1 MPDLLHLFHKDK
13 ESSGQRDQSHLH
25 HGHMFSR
32 SATSPQAQASASHAY
47 GSHFTQRNR
56 PSNHAHTSPL
66 EMSRSLPRQ
75 SRTESD
81 MYMQQ
86 GNVLVSDGLSYN
98 TAMTNANHHNNEVY
112 TNTLDN
118 ARLAT
123 SLNSQRVPLARDTLP
138 MSLGY
143 AQQSPNEHL
152 FAQHRLSEY
161 NDAEEEPSFL
171 LDKTLVSYLQGRGL
185 LKPQR
190 ISSTKELPNCPLDIF
205 VASQGENVFLPT
217 TSLQDEEYLQQLNSM
232 NEHRG
237 EPSLS
242 NDGATLN
249 SSATRASFGSN
260 QNDASSTSLNR
271 LQDQE
276 EHATEE
282 QIMQDLENSTVP
294 QKFAVIVSLKAR
306 TPIKK
311 VQVKLTGDALVYWY
325 NGVPPKRSS
334 SKEFYKIGETEWDLD
349 MSKYGAYINQEGVI
363 KETNENNIPISIIT
377 NKPIDTVKKE
387 PYLPLG
393 YTRKQIFLH
402 ELLKENSNAKFAK
415 FYEPGNY
422 IFFLPMYFANSSTE
436 SIYVPSA
443 RIKHTL
449 HCGVMISNTLYA
461 KELANKS
468 GVNTINNSL
477 AGSVHMQSPL
487 SHSPRSMKETNSSTS
502 LLSQNSSLEEST
514 PPGHSG
520 SATSGGGFFKKFI
533 GSSSATSHGQLSHHH
548 SSNASS
554 QISLP
559 QDLHTFYNKWG
570 LIYGDKLINLVRIAP
585 LRSVSTADKPIYI
598 NRVWNKSL
606 AYEVS
611 LPEKYIPL
619 GSVMP
624 IRIKLTPID
633 KTLSIKRIRVGV
645 VEKITLMSKNMEH
658 EFDQLEPLLADPQN
672 PYYQEFIKKRKTDRC
687 LSILEVRACNNT
699 GHPSMKEITVSNC
712 KKDNLFQFY
721 DKNIDAFIV
730 NCNVEFPKFEPLSVL
745 KSKLNLKYGPLKSL
759 APYGCDKYYE
769 MLPGDDDVLKEQ
781 EDTENLALH
790 RKNSANRDSSPH
802 SAGSSAHDSSKERR
816 GSTAGSILS
825 GIFGKRSRH
834 NSVHHESANKE
845 CPDANIVDFLENQSH
860 THTIEDSL
868 FSQSGVKVQF
878 DTTLKHSERGLY
890 TDSVN
895 SNNVH
900 TKHKL
905 EILLRLSKYDE
916 TLGKSRHFEVIIDTP
931 ICLLSELCVDD
942 NVSLP
947 NYTTAMMNSIVRDVE
962 NDESAPPPTFEEAIS
977 VPASP
982 VGSPTMH
989 AINKNLFDDDNS
1001 ISNLSLTDSSNGTE
1015 TPTNGQAL
1023 PPNQLSHTTSNLAPH
1038 TDNFNNIDD
1047 LLHSHSDT
1055 ALHNQILNAVPQ
1067 NKNYPNYTRNPR
1079 DMLPSYNDSVS
1090 MAGEAGYN

>member
-13 ESSGQRDQSHLH
+13 ESSGSTKQTQLH

-32 SATSPQAQASASHAY
+32 SATSPQAQASHSHAY
-47 GSHFTQRNR
+47 GSHFTQKNR
-56 PSNHAHTSPL
+56 PLNHAQTSPL
-66 EMSRSLPRQ
+66 EMSRSLPKQ
-75 SRTESD
+75 QTVTD
-81 MYMQQ
+81 TYAQQ
-86 GNVLVSDGLSYN
+86 GNVLASDGLNYN
-98 TAMTNANHHNNEVY
+98 AGMSGANNYNSQVY

-123 SLNSQRVPLARDTLP
+123 SLNSQRIPMARETMP

-143 AQQSPNEHL
+143 AQQSSNDPS
-152 FAQHRLSEY
+152 FAQRRFSEY
-161 NDAEEEPSFL
+161 SDTEEEPSFL
-171 LDKTLVSYLQGRGL
+171 FDKTLVSYLQGRGL
-185 LKPQR
+185 LKSQR
-190 ISSTKELPNCPLDIF
+190 VSSTKDLPNCPLDIF

-217 TSLQDEEYLQQLNSM
+217 TSSQDEEYLQQLNNM
-232 NEHRG
+232 NEHHG
-237 EPSLS
+237 ET
-242 NDGATLN
+242 GATPSN
-249 SSATRASFGSN
+249 N
-260 QNDASSTSLNR
+260 QNSASSTSLNR
-271 LQDQE
+271 LENQE

-282 QIMQDLENSTVP
+282 QIMQDLENSTVA
-294 QKFAVIVSLKAR
+294 QKFAIIVSLKTR

-334 SKEFYKIGETEWDLD
+334 FKEFYKISETEWNLD

-377 NKPIDTVKKE
+377 NKSSAAMKKE

-402 ELLKENSNAKFAK
+402 EMLKENSNAKFAK

-422 IFFLPMYFANSSTE
+422 IFFLPMYFANSHTE

-461 KELANKS
+461 KELANNS
-468 GVNTINNSL
+468 SHVTTNNNLTASL
-477 AGSVHMQSPL
+477 HSQSPL
-487 SHSPRSMKETNSSTS
+487 SHSPRSAHETNSSTS

-514 PPGHSG
+514 PPGHAS
-520 SATSGGGFFKKFI
+520 SATSGGGGFFKKFI
-533 GSSSATSHGQLSHHH
+533 GSTSVGSHGQLGHHH
-548 SSNASS
+548 PSNASS
-554 QISLP
+554 QTSLP
-559 QDLHTFYNKWG
+559 QDLHTFYSKWG

-645 VEKITLMSKNMEH
+645 VEKITLQSKNLDY
-658 EFDQLEPLLADPQN
+658 EFDQLEPLLADSQN
-672 PYYQEFIKKRKTDRC
+672 PYYQEFLKKRKTDRC
-687 LSILEVRACNNT
+687 LSVLEVRACKNT

-730 NCNVEFPKFEPLSVL
+730 NCNVEFPKFEPLSTL
-745 KSKLNLKYGPLKSL
+745 KTKLNLKYGPLKTL
-759 APYGCDKYYE
+759 APYGCEKYYE
-769 MLPGDDDVLKEQ
+769 MLPGDDDILEEQ
-781 EDTENLALH
+781 EEPDTLSLH
-790 RKNSANRDSSPH
+790 RKNSANRDLSPH
-802 SAGSSAHDSSKERR
+802 SPERSPHGSLKERR

-825 GIFGKRSRH
+825 GIFGKKSRH
-834 NSVHHESANKE
+834 NSVHHESAPEE

-860 THTIEDSL
+860 THTIKDSL
-868 FSQSGVKVQF
+868 FSQSGVGVQF
-878 DTTLKHSERGLY
+878 DTTLNHSERGLY
-890 TDSVN
+890 TESVN
-895 SNNVH
+895 SSNVH

-947 NYTTAMMNSIVRDVE
+947 NYTTAMMNSIVKAVE
-962 NDESAPPPTFEEAIS
+962 SDESAPPPTFEEAIS

-989 AINKNLFDDDNS
+989 PINKSLFDDDNS
-1001 ISNLSLTDSSNGTE
+1001 ISNLSLTDSSNGTA
-1015 TPTNGQAL
+1015 TPSMGQAL
-1023 PPNQLSHTTSNLAPH
+1023 PPTQLSHTTSNLAPH

-1055 ALHNQILNAVPQ
+1055 ALHNQLFNGVSQ
-1067 NKNYPNYTRNPR
+1067 NQNYPNYTRNPR
-1079 DMLPSYNDSVS
+1079 DMLPSYNESVT
-1090 MAGEAGYN
+1090 MTGETS